1 MSVHVGD
8 LAVQYNARG
17 NPTYV
22 LEVSH
27 PGLRK
32 HRVIRGNE
40 AAIVQRKARIQVEEW
55 TAKWSAQQQ
64 REKEKRN
71 QQRQRETADSRTA
84 EAVAELQ
91 GLENLLAHTLSI
103 DDAIDWDELKDR
115 SPFPEQLPSAPAK
128 PPRPSTD
135 VQLSILDRLI
145 KSRRERRVADVQQR
159 LAKYEA
165 QVKRMDQEHAQKV
178 KGILQG

>member
-22 LEVSH
+22 LEISH
-27 PGLRK
+27 PDLRK
-32 HRVIRGNE
+32 HRVIKGNDP
-40 AAIVQRKARIQVEEW
+40 AIVQRKAQLQVEEW
-55 TAKWSAQQQ
+55 TEKWRTQET
-64 REKEKRN
+64 RDKEKRN
-71 QQRQRETADSRTA
+71 QRRQQETADSRTA
-84 EAVAELQ
+84 EPVAELQ

-115 SPFPEQLPSAPAK
+115 SPFPEQLPSASAR

-135 VQLSILDRLI
+135 VRLSILDKLISRVGSGRLLRCSSG
-145 KSRRERRVADVQQR
+145 SRSMRC
-159 LAKYEA
+159 K
-165 QVKRMDQEHAQKV
+165 
-178 KGILQG
+178 